1 MPDNAVAK
9 FVSECSQVKQRDPAK
24 SIEIGPTTWLLGS
37 PAPASDGMVGL
48 ATTPTQTVF
57 FRREDILDAR
67 ETEGRFLLN
76 IAADTNLLVR
86 EEQVVRLN
94 PGSCQCQERGE
105 GIATRVGGTGTGAPN
120 SGSIVIDCTPICT
133 FETVCGPYRD
143 PRTGS
148 VIVVC
153 WPKFVCRNPCEG
165 TPA

>member
-1 MPDNAVAK
+1 MSKDEVTK
-9 FVSECSQVKQRDPAK
+9 FVSECAKVKQRDSAK
-24 SIEIGPTTWLLGS
+24 SIEVGPTIWLLGS
-37 PAPASDGMVGL
+37 PAPASNGMVGL
-48 ATTPTQTVF
+48 AITPTQTAY

-67 ETEGRFLLN
+67 ETDGGFLIH

-105 GIATRVGGTGTGAPN
+105 TMATRVGSTGARN
-120 SGSIVIDCTPICT
+120 SGPIIIDCSIPICT
-133 FETVCGPYRD
+133 FETVCGPVRD
-143 PRTGS
+143 RRTGT

-165 TPA
+165 TPT